1 MNRKGFHHTAAFAAA
16 VLLVLSPVPSR
27 GGSLTLRDALEVAI
41 SNNPDLRIA
50 SLNRESAQV
59 EVSRQK
65 AGFLPTISAALGGT
79 EYLAGGEEDE
89 GYRTANA
96 GVTARYNLY
105 SGGADSASLA
115 GAEREFS
122 ASGLDF
128 EQERQK
134 LFLDVAA
141 AYLEVLSSSEIL
153 AVREADVAG
162 AQTQLERIE
171 ALYKAGSRPVTDLY
185 QQQSSVKEAELA
197 LISAQRDFLANRL
210 QLLLELG
217 LEKDP
222 DFRVSDPALQG
233 GPLTEI
239 PLDLEEMMEAA
250 LENRRDI
257 AAQRERIEAA
267 RSRIAQ
273 ARSGSSLT
281 VDLFG
286 SLSAG
291 YSSLREGNF
300 SEQMGADDITASV
313 GVDLTFPLFDA
324 RQTSHTVRQAELAL
338 VSEQV
343 AFNRLCQQVRKELG
357 QALEDYRMALKSQEV
372 SEARFLWAEKAL
384 ESVSARYEA
393 GAATLVELN
402 DARSEAN
409 QARYDVAKSRYE
421 CLTSVFDV
429 FYYQGKIETAM
440 DYALGGGIRS

>member
-1 MNRKGFHHTAAFAAA
+1 MNRKGFHQTAAFAAA
-16 VLLVLSPVPSR
+16 VLLLLSPVPSR
-27 GGSLTLRDALEVAI
+27 GESLTLRDALEIAL
-41 SNNPDLRIA
+41 SGNPDLQIA
-50 SLNRESAQV
+50 SVNRESAQV

-65 AGFLPTISAALGGT
+65 AGFLPTISAGLSGT
-79 EYLAGGEEDE
+79 EYLGSGEEDE

-134 LFLDVAA
+134 LFLDVTA
-141 AYLEVLSSSEIL
+141 AYLDVLSGSEIL
-153 AVREADVAG
+153 AVREEDVAG
-162 AQTQLERIE
+162 ARTQLERVE

-197 LISAQRDFLANRL
+197 LISAQRDLQASRL

-222 DFRVSDPALQG
+222 DFDVSDPVLQ
-233 GPLTEI
+233 ERVAEVQM
-239 PLDLEEMMEAA
+239 DLEGMIEAA

-267 RSRIAQ
+267 RSRISQ

-281 VDLFG
+281 VDLSG
-286 SLSAG
+286 SLTAG
-291 YSSLREGNF
+291 YNSLREGTF
-300 SEQMGADDITASV
+300 PEQMGADDVTASV
-313 GVDLTFPLFDA
+313 GIDLTFPLFDA
-324 RQTSHTVRQAELAL
+324 RQTSHAVRQAELAL

-343 AFNRLCQQVRKELG
+343 AYNRLCQQVRKELG
-357 QALEDYRMALKSQEV
+357 QALEDYRMAVKSLEV
-372 SEARFLWAEKAL
+372 SEARLLWAEKAL

-402 DARSEAN
+402 DARSEAS
-409 QARYDVAKSRYE
+409 QARYDVVKSRHDR
-421 CLTSVFDV
+421 LMRVFDV
-429 FYYQGKIETAM
+429 FYYQGKIEAAM
-440 DYALGGGIRS
+440 DNVLGGGIRS